1 MIRRPPRS
9 TLFPY
14 TTLSR
19 SDVEGPAVGAHEPL
33 NGHPAAV
40 RAELVAP
47 LPTLHPV
54 DRAPAVELRA
64 SFTHP
69 EQRSVSQV
77 EPERAARAVDPE
89 LLHDSAVRPA
99 DADTERVARDADSKL
114 ADGDPLQP
122 YAHEP
127 RLLRRAVIDQRTV
140 ERDRPRAGRPSGQH
154 AEPDRSRAHGG
165 SRDLQL
171 GPRPPGQ
178 WGTE

>member
-122 YAHEP
+122 HPHEP
-127 RLLRRAVIDQRTV
+127 RLVRRAVIDQRPL
-140 ERDRPRAGRPSGQH
+140 EPGQLPARRPRGRPAG
-154 AEPDRSRAHGG
+154 AAW
-165 SRDLQL
+165 
-171 GPRPPGQ
+171 PP
-178 WGTE
+178 